1 MFLYVLLSFSCCQ
14 FARKFCSE
22 EVEDSDD
29 SDEDEFVK
37 ADSMLMEGITANE
50 GGRKQDSDDF
60 YQNV

>member
-22 EVEDSDD
+22 EVEDCDD

-37 ADSMLMEGITANE
+37 ADSILMEGMTANE
-50 GGRKQDSDDF
+50 GGRKEDSDDF
-60 YQNV
+60 YENV